1 MTSPDAAGRLR
12 VVVDR
17 DLCRGYGNCLDAAP
31 DAFDL
36 DDDDIAVTLADT
48 FPASDR
54 VVLERAVDRCPAHAL
69 RLEDTT
75 G

>member
-1 MTSPDAAGRLR
+1 MTRLR

-17 DLCRGYGNCLDAAP
+17 ALCRGYGNCLDAAP

-36 DDDDIAVTLADT
+36 DDDDIAVPLHDS
-48 FPASDR
+48 FPLSERAT
-54 VVLERAVDRCPAHAL
+54 LERAVDRCPAHAL
-69 RLEDTT
+69 RLEDVE